1 MRNFIWKKLIFV
13 VMAMVILASI
23 TGCEA
28 KKNNRGISSETKNLI
43 YSGKS
48 LIMDG
53 VQGTPVLYI
62 VQDAKVYIET
72 RDENESVTDES
83 SADGEEEEPV
93 IRLYSMNTDGEDIE
107 ELDLDLTEE
116 FSDFVMCQDGSIVYL
131 NITYD
136 GNTEKDTVELVKK
149 GADGKEIIRENL
161 SESLDLGQ
169 YRVINGLKTDSKG
182 NIFVL
187 GKKKVFILDENL
199 SFIGEI
205 KSEADDLIGIA
216 LTQSGQVVC
225 AQSTHA
231 EGKTTTQAHILDV
244 DGRKW
249 GEEYFLEDVS
259 VSSEGDFLMD
269 GFGDYDFYYRD
280 DTGIYGYDIEKKAK
294 TKVMDFMASNISTE
308 YTSGIIPTGDGR
320 YIGSTSTYKSNM
332 GNTGLVIYSKVDPD
346 TITEKKI
353 ITYGGIGI
361 DDTIKQAAIEFNK
374 ENKDYQIEFQDYAYE
389 EDPSAKM
396 TADILAGNVPDII
409 DLQWVSVDQYIA
421 KGLLEDLT
429 PYFEKDSE
437 IHKEDVI
444 PAVWDAMETE
454 GKHYYISSGF
464 FLYSLIGKS
473 KDVGTGSGWTY
484 EELKEILEKKG
495 KETQLLSSKNKT
507 DLLSTLLCVGVTDFV
522 DWNTGECSFDS
533 EEFKELLE
541 ICNEYGIEEKGED
554 TPSDLELFEQEKRLL
569 LNLDESINLDV
580 FLMMDEIFGE
590 DIHYI
595 GYPNKDKQ
603 GTYFSFVNRIS
614 MYAKS
619 DVKEGA
625 WEFIRTFMTK
635 EYQGNP
641 KFVDYGDIPTRQD
654 CFDLE
659 IEAAMATKEY
669 TNEMGIDIT
678 PRFCTNEYDGIE
690 YEVKP
695 MTQEQENLFR
705 ELINS
710 TKCCEQYNDVIL
722 GVIEEESKRY
732 FAAEKSLDETVNIIQ
747 NRVTTYVNE
756 NR

>member
-1 MRNFIWKKLIFV
+1 MRNLIGGKLIFA
-13 VMAMVILASI
+13 VMAVVIMVSM
-23 TGCEA
+23 TGCEG
-28 KKNNRGISSETKNLI
+28 KKNNRDASSETKNLI
-43 YSGKS
+43 YSGKN

-53 VQGTPVLYI
+53 VQGMPVLYI
-62 VQDAKVYIET
+62 VQDSKVYIET
-72 RDENESVTDES
+72 HEEESVSDEL
-83 SADGEEEEPV
+83 SADGEEGEPA
-93 IRLYSMNTDGEDIE
+93 IRLYSMNTDGKNIE

-131 NITYD
+131 KLTYD
-136 GNTEKDTVELVKK
+136 DNTEKDTIELVKK

-169 YRVINGLKTDSKG
+169 YNIINGLKADSKG

-187 GKKKVFILDENL
+187 GKKKVFILDESL

-205 KSEADDLIGIA
+205 KSDADDLIGIA
-216 LTQSGQVVC
+216 LTENGQVVC
-225 AQSTHA
+225 AESTGA
-231 EGKTTTQAHILDV
+231 DGKTVIRVHVLDV
-244 DGRKW
+244 EEKKW
-249 GEEYFLEDVS
+249 GEEYLLKDVS
-259 VSSEGDFLMD
+259 FSYESDFLMD
-269 GFGDYDFYYRD
+269 GYGDCDFYYRD
-280 DTGIYGYDIEKKAK
+280 DFCIYGYDMEKKAG
-294 TKVMDFMASNISTE
+294 TKIMDFQASNIPTE
-308 YTSGIIPTGDGR
+308 YRSGIISMGNGR
-320 YIGSTSTYKSNM
+320 YIGRTSTYKSNM
-332 GNTGLVIYSKVDPD
+332 GNTGLVIYSKADPA

-361 DDTIKQAAIEFNK
+361 NEGMKQAAIEFNK
-374 ENKDYQIEFQDYAYE
+374 ENKDYQIEFRDYSYE
-389 EDPSAKM
+389 EDPGAKM

-429 PYFEKDSE
+429 PYFEKDPE

-454 GKHYYISSGF
+454 GKHYYIASGF
-464 FLYSLIGKS
+464 FLHSLIGKS
-473 KDVGTGSGWTY
+473 KNVGTGSGWTY
-484 EELKEILEKKG
+484 EELKEVLEKKG
-495 KETQLLSSKNKT
+495 KETQLLSARNKT
-507 DLLSTLLCVGVTDFV
+507 NLLSTLLCVGVADFV

-533 EEFKELLE
+533 EEFKALLE
-541 ICNEYGIEEKGED
+541 ICNEYGIEKESKD
-554 TPSDLELFEQEKRLL
+554 TSSDLELFEQEKLLL

-595 GYPNKDKQ
+595 GYPNKNKQ

-619 DVKEGA
+619 DVKEGV

-635 EYQGNP
+635 EYQGKP
-641 KFVDYGDIPTRQD
+641 TFVDYGDMPTRQD

-659 IEAAMATKEY
+659 MEAAMAVREY
-669 TNEMGIDIT
+669 TNELGIDIM
-678 PRFCTNEYDGIE
+678 PRFCTNEYDGVE
-690 YEVKP
+690 YEEKP
-695 MTQEQENLFR
+695 MTQEQGNLFR
-705 ELINS
+705 ELIYS

-722 GVIEEESKRY
+722 SVIEEESKQY
-732 FAAEKSLDETVNIIQ
+732 FAAEKSLDETVDIIQ
-747 NRVTTYVNE
+747 NRVKTYVNE